1 MTRIAQR
8 GLFDMVF
15 LADYVAFPMID
26 VPKGTLGRRDKD
38 SLEPLSIL
46 SALSPMTENIG
57 LVATTSTTF
66 ATPYHTARAFAS
78 IDHISGGRVG
88 WNVVTSF
95 QDEEA
100 RNFGSSTILEKTR
113 RYHRAEEF
121 VDVVAGLWNSFE
133 TDAFPYDKESGC
145 ISAREGARAQPR
157 RRAFQGQGAADRSG
171 HAARRPIIVQAGA
184 SEEGRQLAARTADVV
199 YTVQSILPEAQKF
212 YADMKARMVRFGRR
226 PDDMKIMPGL
236 LPVIADTEEAARRK
250 FKEWQEMVDPLVG
263 LEFLAAVFGDL
274 SGYPL
279 DGPVPEL
286 RTDRQIN
293 SRGQVM
299 LGIARR
305 NNYTIR
311 QMLQSVAIGNG
322 HHTVIGTPRAGRG
335 RHGGLVQGRS
345 GGRLQHP
352 AGHHARQHRR
362 VADHVVPVLQ
372 KRGLMR
378 TAYEATDIA
387 LQSGPVRS
395 SVSSGPP
402 RLGPSRIKCSSVTT
416 LLSSR
421 AERGTFEATGKVPRY
436 ARDDSNSGS
445 IISLQT
451 LTFDDSTLR
460 DAAPAHSHAPLGRSS
475 G

>member
-1 MTRIAQR
+1 MRKIKLGLSMQGYGYHQSGWLHPDVPAGGAIDFKHYLNMTRIAQR

-26 VPKGTLGRRDKD
+26 IPKGTLGRRDKD

-46 SALSPMTENIG
+46 AALSPMTENIG

-100 RNFGSSTILEKTR
+100 RNFGSSAILEKSK

-121 VDVVAGLWNSFE
+121 VDVVAGLWNSFDI
-133 TDAFPYDKESGC
+133 DAFPYDKKSGWYFRPEKV
-145 ISAREGARAQPR
+145 RELNHVGEHFKVKGPLTVPATP
-157 RRAFQGQGAADRSG
+157 QG
-171 HAARRPIIVQAGA
+171 RPIIVQAGA

-199 YTVQSILPEAQKF
+199 YTVQSILSEAQKF
-212 YADMKARMVRFGRR
+212 HADMKARMAKFGRR

-250 FKEWQEMVDPLVG
+250 YKEWQEMVDPLVG
-263 LEFLAAVFGDL
+263 LEFLARVFGDL

-293 SRGQVM
+293 SRGQIM

-322 HHTVIGTPRAGRG
+322 HHTVIGTPEQVAQVMEEWFTAGAADG
-335 RHGGLVQGRS
+335 FNIL
-345 GGRLQHP
+345 P
-352 AGHHARQHRR
+352 AISP
-362 VADHVVPVLQ
+362 VSISEFADHVVPVLQ

-378 TAYEATDIA
+378 TQYEAT
-387 LQSGPVRS
+387 
-395 SVSSGPP
+395 
-402 RLGPSRIKCSSVTT
+402 
-416 LLSSR
+416 
-421 AERGTFEATGKVPRY
+421 
-436 ARDDSNSGS
+436 
-445 IISLQT
+445 
-451 LTFDDSTLR
+451 TLR
-460 DAAPAHSHAPLGRSS
+460 GNLGLSNASPLPPPSA
-475 G
+475 